1 MTPSKHL
8 VTKLKEIPLFQ
19 GLGEEELRAI
29 QTCLVEKNFQKGEII
44 FSEGMDCGR
53 VFIVQSGSIKI
64 YRLSSSGREQILETL
79 GPGETCACNPGSVAW
94 YCGSTAEALTGS
106 KVWLLSREDYVRMVR
121 TSLKLSQTLNQLF
134 AHRLK
139 NFSNLIEEVS
149 LKDAK
154 KRLIKFILDM
164 ASRKAPDPAQ
174 KKPDHQILFLP
185 FTREEIAQ
193 RIGTSRE
200 TVARYLSQLKKAR
213 LIDIKPHQIIVLSRV
228 GLEKSLL

>member
-1 MTPSKHL
+1 MTPSRHAI
-8 VTKLKEIPLFQ
+8 TKLKEIPLFQ
-19 GLGEEELRAI
+19 GLAEEELRAI
-29 QTCLVEKNFQKGEII
+29 QICMIEKSFQKGEII

-53 VFIVQSGSIKI
+53 IFIVQSGSIKI

-94 YCGSTAEALTGS
+94 YCGSTAEALTAS
-106 KVWLLSREDYVRMVR
+106 RVWLLSREDYVRMVR

-154 KRLIKFILDM
+154 KRLVKFILDM
-164 ASRKAPDPAQ
+164 ASRKALDSAAKRSDQ
-174 KKPDHQILFLP
+174 QILFLP

-213 LIDIKPHQIIVLSRV
+213 LIDIKPHQIIVLNRV